1 MENTDDQLFIEIVK
15 EDINARHNPD
25 ENKSIRDLIRF
36 NIEDHEEK
44 VVKIKI
50 TNTDNS
56 FSVRE

>member
-50 TNTDNS
+50 TNTDNN